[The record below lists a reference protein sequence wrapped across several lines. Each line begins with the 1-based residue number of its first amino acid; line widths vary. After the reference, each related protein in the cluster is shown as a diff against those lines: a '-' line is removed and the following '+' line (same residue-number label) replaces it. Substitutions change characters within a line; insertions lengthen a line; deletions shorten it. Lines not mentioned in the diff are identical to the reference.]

1 MINVFMKLA
10 FLICGWVF
18 IIDSTHSILE
28 ALICFIIAGLFSIAS
43 SIDMLSYKEGQ
54 KTKAVLEGLIHGS
67 GLLDKYEEA

>member
-1 MINVFMKLA
+1 MINIIMK
-10 FLICGWVF
+10 FGFVVCGWMF
-18 IIDSTHSILE
+18 LLGSSHSILE

-54 KTKAVLEGLIHGS
+54 KTKAVLEGLLHGS